1 MKFAAVYLAAA
12 LAAGT
17 CFAQGEE
24 KKTPEEPRYFRLDF
38 VVKELEGGKIITA
51 RNYFTT
57 VASQTREVSS
67 IRTGDKV
74 PLQTGSGGSYNFFD
88 VGVNI
93 DSRVLRATDTLLM
106 LAVNADISSFVSAAN
121 PGSSMPPV
129 VRQNRWS
136 ANVVVPLKKATTIFS
151 ADGASEKRQ
160 MQIEVTATPIL

>member
-1 MKFAAVYLAAA
+1 MKFAMVYLAAV

-17 CFAQGEE
+17 CFAQGDE
-24 KKTPEEPRYFRLDF
+24 KKPTEEPRYFRLDF
-38 VVKELEGGKIITA
+38 VVRELEGGKVISA

-57 VASQTREVSS
+57 VASQTRENSS

-74 PLQTGSGGSYNFFD
+74 PLPTGSGGNFTYLD

-93 DSRVLRATDTLLM
+93 DSRVMKATDTQLM
-106 LAVNADISSFVSAAN
+106 LAVSADVSSFVAAAN
-121 PGSSMPPV
+121 SGSSMPPV

-136 ANVVVPLKKATTIFS
+136 ANVVVPFKKSTTIFS

-160 MQIEVTATPIL
+160 MQIDLTATPLL